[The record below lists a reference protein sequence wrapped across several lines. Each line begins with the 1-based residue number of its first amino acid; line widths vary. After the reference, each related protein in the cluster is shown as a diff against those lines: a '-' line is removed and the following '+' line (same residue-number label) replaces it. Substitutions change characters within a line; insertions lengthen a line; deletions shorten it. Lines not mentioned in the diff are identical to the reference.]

1 MVLRE
6 RVTGIEPV
14 SDAWKAP
21 MLAVTPH
28 AHKCWAFHPTGF
40 LKGCLLKREGNESF
54 LNFLI

>member
-21 MLAVTPH
+21 MLAFTPH
-28 AHKCWAFHPTGF
+28 AQKYWAFHPAGF
-40 LKGCLLKREGNESF
+40 FEGAYSKERG
-54 LNFLI
+54 